1 MMTVT
6 AKAFQLWRDQIAPEA
21 TVSDLCRKADIKRS
35 TLAQQLVRGKVSVET
50 VISIAR
56 AYGVPPVQALSE
68 FEGYRDLAGGVA
80 PPTPEE
86 YLSQVSPMDLL
97 RLILGRSEDTDCIGC
112 PVSFEL
118 EPIPHRYSVR
128 AWFDAVDRGELRQS
142 LTART
147 GIAPQNLS
155 AQLSAGR
162 LSPQLCVEVARVSG
176 VSLANGLVVIGLLTP
191 EEGGWA
197 VDGRE
202 QVLSSLPDSELI
214 LLARDRLDGLG
225 KRLRKQE
232 QDNTRDQVLW
242 ENLG

>member
-1 MMTVT
+1 MTVT
-6 AKAFQLWRDQIAPEA
+6 AKEFQLWRTEIAPEA
-21 TVSDLCRKADIKRS
+21 TVSDLCRQADIKRS

-50 VISIAR
+50 VVSIAR
-56 AYGVPPVQALSE
+56 AYGISPVRALSG
-68 FEGYRDLAGGVA
+68 FDGFRDLAGGIV
-80 PPTPEE
+80 PPTSRE

-97 RLILGRSEDTDCIGC
+97 RLILGRSEENDSVGR

-118 EPIPHRYSVR
+118 EPLPHRYSVR
-128 AWFDAVDRGELRQS
+128 SWFDAVDRGDLRQA

-147 GIAPQNLS
+147 GIAPQNVS

-162 LSPQLCVEVARVSG
+162 LSTQLCLEVARISG

-191 EEGGWA
+191 EEACWA
-197 VDGRE
+197 ADGRE
-202 QVLSSLPDSELI
+202 SVLSSLPDSELL

-232 QDNTRDQVLW
+232 QDDSRDQTYW

>member
-1 MMTVT
+1 MTVT
-6 AKAFQLWRDQIAPEA
+6 AKAFQLWRTQIAPEA

-68 FEGYRDLAGGVA
+68 FDGYRDLAGGMR
-80 PPTPEE
+80 PPTSSE

-97 RLILGRSEDTDCIGC
+97 RLILGRSEETDGVGR
-112 PVSFEL
+112 PVSFQL
-118 EPIPHRYSVR
+118 SPLPHRYSVR
-128 AWFDAVDRGELRQS
+128 AWFDAVDRGDLRQA

-162 LSPQLCVEVARVSG
+162 LSTQLCVETARVSR
-176 VSLANGLVVIGLLTP
+176 VSLANGLVVTGLLTP

-197 VDGRE
+197 DDGRE
-202 QVLSSLPDSELI
+202 QVLSALHDSELI
-214 LLARDRLDGLG
+214 LMARDRLDGLG

>member
-1 MMTVT
+1 MTVT
-6 AKAFQLWRDQIAPEA
+6 AKAFQLWRSQIAPDT

-56 AYGVPPVQALSE
+56 AYGVPPVQALAQ
-68 FEGYRDLAGGVA
+68 FDDYFDLADGIL
-80 PPTPEE
+80 PPTSEE

-97 RLILGRSEDTDCIGC
+97 RLILSRSEENDGVGR
-112 PVSFEL
+112 PVSFQL
-118 EPIPHRYSVR
+118 APLPHRYSVR
-128 AWFDAVDRGELRQS
+128 AWFDAVDGGELRQA

-162 LSPQLCVEVARVSG
+162 LSTQLCVEVARISG
-176 VSLANGLVVIGLLTP
+176 VSLANGLVVTGLLTP

-197 VDGRE
+197 DDGRE
-202 QVLSSLPDSELI
+202 QVLSALPDSELI

-232 QDNTRDQVLW
+232 QDTTRDKALW

>member
-6 AKAFQLWRDQIAPEA
+6 AKAFQLWRTRIAPEA

-35 TLAQQLVRGKVSVET
+35 TLAQQLVRGKVSLET
-50 VISIAR
+50 VISVAR
-56 AYGVPPVQALSE
+56 AYGIPPVQALSE
-68 FEGYRDLAGGVA
+68 FDGYRDLEDGML
-80 PPTPEE
+80 PPTPAE

-97 RLILGRSEDTDCIGC
+97 RLVLGRSEDTDCVGR
-112 PVSFEL
+112 PLSFQL
-118 EPIPHRYSVR
+118 APLPHRYSVR
-128 AWFDAVDRGELRQS
+128 SWFEAVDRGDLRHA
-142 LTART
+142 LTSST

-162 LSPQLCVEVARVSG
+162 LNTQLCVEVARLSG
-176 VSLANGLVVIGLLTP
+176 VSLVNGLVVTGILTP

-197 VDGRE
+197 DDGRE
-202 QVLSSLPDSELI
+202 QVLCDLPDSELI
-214 LLARDRLDGLG
+214 LMARDRLDGLG

-232 QDNTRDQVLW
+232 QDNTRDQALW

>member
-6 AKAFQLWRDQIAPEA
+6 AKAFQLWRSRIAPEA

-50 VISIAR
+50 VVAIAR
-56 AYGVPPVQALSE
+56 AYGIPPVGALSE
-68 FEGYRDLAGGVA
+68 FEGYRDLADGLI

-86 YLSQVSPMDLL
+86 YLSQVSSMDLL
-97 RLILGRSEDTDCIGC
+97 RLILGRSEDTDCVGC
-112 PVSFEL
+112 PVSFQL
-118 EPIPHRYSVR
+118 EPLPHRYSVR
-128 AWFDAVDRGELRQS
+128 AWFDAVDRGELRQA
-142 LTART
+142 LTTRT

-162 LSPQLCVEVARVSG
+162 LSTQLCVEVARVSG
-176 VSLANGLVVIGLLTP
+176 VSLANGLVVTGLLTP
-191 EEGGWA
+191 EEADWA
-197 VDGRE
+197 GTGRE
-202 QVLSSLPDSELI
+202 QVLSNLPDSELI

-232 QDNTRDQVLW
+232 QDSTRDQTLW

>member
-1 MMTVT
+1 MTVT
-6 AKAFQLWRDQIAPEA
+6 AKAFQLWRNQIAPDA

-50 VISIAR
+50 VVNIAR
-56 AYGVPPVQALSE
+56 AYGVPPVQALSQ
-68 FEGYRDLAGGVA
+68 FDGYFDLADGIL
-80 PPTPEE
+80 PPTPAE

-97 RLILGRSEDTDCIGC
+97 RLILGRSEDADCVGR
-112 PVSFEL
+112 PVSFQL
-118 EPIPHRYSVR
+118 APLPHRYSVR
-128 AWFDAVDRGELRQS
+128 TWFDAVDRGELRQA

-162 LSPQLCVEVARVSG
+162 LSTQLCVEVARVSG
-176 VSLANGLVVIGLLTP
+176 VSLANGLVVTGLLTP

-197 VDGRE
+197 EDGRE

-214 LLARDRLDGLG
+214 LIARDRLDGLG

-232 QDNTRDQVLW
+232 QDSTRDKALW

>member
-1 MMTVT
+1 MTVT
-6 AKAFQLWRDQIAPEA
+6 AKAFQLWRTQVAPEA
-21 TVSDLCRKADIKRS
+21 TVSDLCRKAGIKRS

-50 VISIAR
+50 VVSIAR
-56 AYGVPPVQALSE
+56 AYGIPPVQALSE
-68 FEGYRDLAGGVA
+68 FDGYRDLADGILS
-80 PPTPEE
+80 PTPGE

-97 RLILGRSEDTDCIGC
+97 RLILGRSEDTDCVGQ
-112 PVSFEL
+112 PVSFRL
-118 EPIPHRYSVR
+118 APLPHRYSVR
-128 AWFDAVDRGELRQS
+128 AWFDAVDRGELRQA

-162 LSPQLCVEVARVSG
+162 LSTQLCVEAARVAG
-176 VSLANGLVVIGLLTP
+176 ASLANGLVVTGLLTP

-197 VDGRE
+197 DDGRE
-202 QVLSSLPDSELI
+202 QVLSALPDSDLI

-232 QDNTRDQVLW
+232 QDSTRDQTLW

>member
-1 MMTVT
+1 MTVT
-6 AKAFQLWRDQIAPEA
+6 AKSFQLWRTQIAPEA
-21 TVSDLCRKADIKRS
+21 SVSDLCRKADIKRS

-50 VISIAR
+50 VINIAR
-56 AYGVPPVQALSE
+56 AYDIPPVRALSE
-68 FEGYRDLAGGVA
+68 FDGYQDLAAGIL
-80 PPTPEE
+80 PPTSAE

-97 RLILGRSEDTDCIGC
+97 RLVLGRSEETDCVGC
-112 PVSFEL
+112 PVSFKL
-118 EPIPHRYSVR
+118 SPLPHRYSVR
-128 AWFDAVDRGELRQS
+128 AWFDAVDRGDLRQA

-162 LSPQLCVEVARVSG
+162 LSTQLCVEVARVSE
-176 VSLANGLVVIGLLTP
+176 VSLANGLVVTGLLTP

-197 VDGRE
+197 DDGRE
-202 QVLSSLPDSELI
+202 QVLSALPDSELI
-214 LLARDRLDGLG
+214 LIARDRLDGLG

-232 QDNTRDQVLW
+232 QDDSRDQTLW